1 MYKLTTDRL
10 FLRAYKLSDAPKLY
24 KLIHNNNHHFKQY
37 FPMMLKLDNLEKCT
51 KFIEEQ
57 IEGIEEKSKLA
68 YGIYD
73 LSTNTY
79 IGHIFLKDIDWIIPK
94 GQIGYFI
101 DKDWQGSGLV
111 TEALQAFSQHCF
123 DIWDL
128 KKLYLRTALGNIG
141 SQRVALK
148 AGFELE
154 GILRSDFKTAEGK
167 LIDVH
172 YYGKVK
178 ITVQ

>member
-1 MYKLTTDRL
+1 MK
-10 FLRAYKLSDAPKLY
+10 
-24 KLIHNNNHHFKQY
+24 
-37 FPMMLKLDNLEKCT
+37 E
-51 KFIEEQ
+51 
-57 IEGIEEKSKLA
+57 SKLA

-101 DKDWQGSGLV
+101 DKDWQGSGLI
-111 TEALQAFSQHCF
+111 TKALQAFSQHCF
-123 DIWDL
+123 DIWNL